1 MFDTVCSYPLP
12 ADIFTQAIHPTEPIV
27 SVGLSSGHVETFKL
41 PAEHET
47 EPGEKK
53 NGLGHIDTV
62 WQTRRHKGSCR
73 SLTFGI
79 DGDILYSAGTDG
91 WVKAANSETGRVVTK
106 FAVPMPRDKTFH
118 DTDSPCLLH
127 ALSPQTLLLATD
139 SSALHIFDLR
149 SPSTEVS
156 ARPEQTH
163 YPHDDYI
170 SSLTPLPPSEMST
183 SGFSKQ
189 WITTGGTT
197 IAVTDLRRGVMV
209 RSEDQGE
216 ELISSTYVTGLK
228 AGGTSK
234 GEKLVV
240 GGGSGVITLWEK
252 GVWDD
257 QDERII
263 VDKSPL
269 GGESLEVLTK
279 APDEVS
285 NGKVVVAGLSDG
297 RLKFIQLGSNN
308 IISETRHD
316 EVEGVAGLGFD
327 VCGRMVSSGGS
338 IVKVWHEAPETTGK
352 GKDNWAPSKRHLED
366 SDDDDDDDDSDKE
379 SAAESEE
386 EEKEEKRRRKRKRG
400 KGKDRTGGQ
409 HVMAFKDL
417 D

>member
-41 PAEHET
+41 PAEHGSD
-47 EPGEKK
+47 PGEHK
-53 NGLGHIDTV
+53 NGLGHIDTI
-62 WQTRRHKGSCR
+62 WKTRRHKGSCR
-73 SLTFGI
+73 SLAFGI
-79 DGDILYSAGTDG
+79 DGEMLYSAGTDG
-91 WVKAANSETGRVVTK
+91 WVKAAKSETGRVVTK
-106 FAVPMPRDKTFH
+106 FAVPRPKE
-118 DTDSPCLLH
+118 
-127 ALSPQTLLLATD
+127 
-139 SSALHIFDLR
+139 SALHIFDLR
-149 SPSTEVS
+149 APSTEVS

-216 ELISSTYVTGLK
+216 ELTSSTYVTGLK

-240 GGGSGVITLWEK
+240 GGASGIVTLWEK
-252 GVWDD
+252 GAWDD
-257 QDERII
+257 QDERIT
-263 VDKSPL
+263 VDRSPL
-269 GGESLEVLTK
+269 GGESLEVL
-279 APDEVS
+279 ANVPDEIS
-285 NGKVVVAGLSDG
+285 NGKVVVAGLGDG
-297 RLKFIQLGSNN
+297 RLKFIQLGSNS

-327 VCGRMVSSGGS
+327 IGGRMVSSGGS
-338 IVKVWHEAPETTGK
+338 IVKVWHEAPGN
-352 GKDNWAPSKRHLED
+352 GSGQDNWASSSKRHFED
-366 SDDDDDDDDSDKE
+366 SDDDDDDEADSDQEDAPE
-379 SAAESEE
+379 SDEG
-386 EEKEEKRRRKRKRG
+386 EKEDKKRKKRKRG

>member
-1 MFDTVCSYPLP
+1 MIT
-12 ADIFTQAIHPTEPIV
+12 
-27 SVGLSSGHVETFKL
+27 
-41 PAEHET
+41 
-47 EPGEKK
+47 
-53 NGLGHIDTV
+53 
-62 WQTRRHKGSCR
+62 R
-73 SLTFGI
+73 SL
-79 DGDILYSAGTDG
+79 
-91 WVKAANSETGRVVTK
+91 
-106 FAVPMPRDKTFH
+106 H

-240 GGGSGVITLWEK
+240 GGGSGVTVSYTHLTL
-252 GVWDD
+252 
-257 QDERII
+257 
-263 VDKSPL
+263 P
-269 GGESLEVLTK
+269 
-279 APDEVS
+279 
-285 NGKVVVAGLSDG
+285 
-297 RLKFIQLGSNN
+297 
-308 IISETRHD
+308 
-316 EVEGVAGLGFD
+316 
-327 VCGRMVSSGGS
+327 
-338 IVKVWHEAPETTGK
+338 TT
-352 GKDNWAPSKRHLED
+352 PY
-366 SDDDDDDDDSDKE
+366 
-379 SAAESEE
+379 
-386 EEKEEKRRRKRKRG
+386 
-400 KGKDRTGGQ
+400 
-409 HVMAFKDL
+409 V
-417 D
+417 